1 MLLNHFDRFLANAL
15 KTVIK
20 DELGLRTFKKIE
32 KRIFKKY
39 GITLIN
45 ALQNFNE
52 IDAVLREDFGR
63 GADKIEKKFI
73 QHIIGYTKGNGK
85 KSWITI
91 YDQNLANLIL
101 ESFGDPEKKK
111 ILEHSFQQ
119 PNAIMN
125 LLDSCN
131 IPKTS
136 GYRLTNQ
143 LIKNGLLVETDSTV
157 TKEGKRVGKYTSL
170 FDQIKIH
177 MGKKFLSVDVLMNPE
192 FLKTS
197 SVVKLLRPV

>member
-15 KTVIK
+15 KIVIK

-73 QHIIGYTKGNGK
+73 QHIIGYTKENGK

-101 ESFGDPEKKK
+101 ESFGDPEKRK

-197 SVVKLLRPV
+197 SVVKLLRSA